1 MESYDAE
8 LTFLGVR
15 MPMCPMCEH
24 VAHDTHQARE
34 QKKNRKKSIFSKFL
48 RIRKF
53 SENFSQIF
61 FCQKVAENHLI
72 SLTCSFEQ
80 NRSIRSDLRAFWK
93 FSIFWKFFKKS
104 WFFDFWRKKIIFTEN
119 ALKSLPALIFCWNR
133 RTELQIG
140 IRTV

>member
-1 MESYDAE
+1 MRFFVLFSIIFDIQTGVKGNSRFLPPSFAVIAYNRERIFSKTIRNQKILNISLESYDAE

-72 SLTCSFEQ
+72 SITCSFEQ
-80 NRSIRSDLRAFWK
+80 NRSIRSDLRAF
-93 FSIFWKFFKKS
+93 
-104 WFFDFWRKKIIFTEN
+104 
-119 ALKSLPALIFCWNR
+119 
-133 RTELQIG
+133 
-140 IRTV
+140 